1 MSEPSFP
8 CSLKTRKGIHA
19 TLLVLKLWCLYLCEV
34 GKAERVGPGWY
45 HWMPPAE
52 LAKEEL
58 YCNGTWILILTPLLP
73 GCVTSAS
80 LLCSLSL
87 GWCM

>member
-1 MSEPSFP
+1 MQSF
-8 CSLKTRKGIHA
+8 
-19 TLLVLKLWCLYLCEV
+19 LYLSFGVCICV
-34 GKAERVGPGWY
+34 RWARQRGVGPGWY
-45 HWMPPAE
+45 HWMPPPE